1 MKTKDLTLYA
11 LLTAVCVVGRFLT
24 QVIPNAQPVTAI
36 ILLITLY
43 IGPHPAVIISAL
55 SMIITNFYLGMGI
68 WTIAQVGVFI
78 LLILLIHQITR
89 ITPLKQKLSW
99 QLITCVWMSLL
110 YGFLVSLFLAPFFG
124 VTHFWPY
131 YFSGL
136 PFDLLH
142 AGGTLVFY
150 LLLKHSLLTV
160 FDHYLRRNNYH
171 DA

>member
-110 YGFLVSLFLAPFFG
+110 YGFLVSLFLAPFLESPIFG
-124 VTHFWPY
+124 HIILAVYHLIY
-131 YFSGL
+131 Y
-136 PFDLLH
+136 
-142 AGGTLVFY
+142 TLEGRLSFIFY
-150 LLLKHSLLTV
+150 
-160 FDHYLRRNNYH
+160 
-171 DA
+171 